1 MRMFP
6 IPMDLTGEEKL
17 IGGVL
22 SLRQMVYLLG
32 GGVCAVFFLV
42 LLRVIHVLWALALP
56 VAIIWLVLGIFLSFF
71 SLDGMGADE
80 YLYRWLAWR
89 TRRRRYDWGDEL
101 SS

>member
-32 GGVCAVFFLV
+32 GGVCAVFFLF
-42 LLRVIHVLWALALP
+42 LLRLVHTPWALALP
-56 VAIIWLVLGIFLSFF
+56 VAVLWFVLGVFLSFV
-71 SLDGMGADE
+71 SLSGMGADE
-80 YLYRWLAWR
+80 YLFRWFLWR

-101 SS
+101 